1 MIGFKTAS
9 TLLATATLSLAPV
22 AIAASA
28 LTVGSVMY
36 APTANAA
43 SFTGSLVEFTG
54 DDAGGQFT
62 FSDFGPNTV
71 RLLTKITSPTV
82 GGDIRGVFF
91 DVIGG
96 TAGLQVTPVSGQGAG
111 ITVSDL
117 SFNTCNTG
125 EGNNLNGGSPGA
137 NLCNFDVGFAVGR
150 PGTAG
155 GTITSALFTI
165 TRSGLTAS
173 SFAGQNIG
181 IRYQATGANGN
192 GSSKLSG
199 TVSATAV
206 PTPAL
211 LPGLIGMGL
220 AALRKRKGEAE
231 ESAEA

>member
-1 MIGFKTAS
+1 MISFKTAS
-9 TLLATATLSLAPV
+9 TLLTTATLSLAPV

-36 APTANAA
+36 APVANAA
-43 SFTGSLVEFTG
+43 SVTGSLSEFTG
-54 DDAGGQFT
+54 DNAGGTFT

-71 RLLTKITSPTV
+71 RLLTKITAPTV

-96 TAGLQVTPVSGQGAG
+96 TAGLQVMPVSGQGAG
-111 ITVSDL
+111 ITVSEL
-117 SFNTCNTG
+117 NFNTCAAG
-125 EGNNLNGGSPGA
+125 GGNNLNGGGSP
-137 NLCNFDVGFAVGR
+137 CPFDVGFAVGR

-173 SFAGQNIG
+173 SFAGQTIG

-199 TVSATAV
+199 TTSATAV

-211 LPGLIGMGL
+211 LPGLIGMGV
-220 AALRKRKGEAE
+220 AAMRKRKGEAE
-231 ESAEA
+231 ETAEA

>member
-1 MIGFKTAS
+1 MFNLKTTSA
-9 TLLATATLSLAPV
+9 LLVATTSLGLAPV
-22 AIAASA
+22 AITASA

-36 APTANAA
+36 APAANAA
-43 SFTGSLVEFTG
+43 SFTGSLSEFTG
-54 DDAGGQFT
+54 DNAGGEFT
-62 FSDFGPNTV
+62 FSDFAPDTV
-71 RLLTKITSPTV
+71 RLLAKITSPTV
-82 GGDIRGVFF
+82 GGDIRGIFF

-96 TAGLQVTPVSGQGAG
+96 ATGLTVTPVPGQGAG

-117 SFNTCNTG
+117 TFNTCEAGN
-125 EGNNLNGGSPGA
+125 GNNLNGGGA
-137 NLCNFDVGFAVGR
+137 ANPCDFNVGFAVGR
-150 PGTAG
+150 PGVAG

-173 SFAGQNIG
+173 SFAGQTIG
-181 IRYQATGANGN
+181 VRYQATGGPE

-211 LPGLIGMGL
+211 LPGLIGMGV

-231 ESAEA
+231 ETAEA

>member
-1 MIGFKTAS
+1 MIGLKTAS
-9 TLLATATLSLAPV
+9 TLLATATVSLTPI

-28 LTVGSVMY
+28 LTVGSVIY
-36 APTANAA
+36 APAANAA
-43 SFTGSLVEFTG
+43 EFKGSLVEFTG
-54 DDAGGQFT
+54 DNAGGEFT
-62 FSDFGPNTV
+62 FSDFGIDTV

-91 DVIGG
+91 DVSGG
-96 TAGLQVTPVSGQGAG
+96 TTGLQVAPVSGQGTG

-117 SFNTCNTG
+117 TFNTCNTG
-125 EGNNLNGGSPGA
+125 TGNNLNGGSSGA

-150 PGTAG
+150 PGAAG

-165 TRSGLTAS
+165 QRSGLTAS

-181 IRYQATGANGN
+181 IRYQATGGFNK
-192 GSSKLSG
+192 SSKLSG
-199 TVSATAV
+199 TTSATPV

-211 LPGLIGMGL
+211 LPGLIGMGV
-220 AALRKRKGEAE
+220 AAMRKRKGEDE